1 MLSLDCYL
9 TDIIDLGVPADY
21 ENLSKICGDKAFA
34 VSEFYAVDPAEYG
47 YNITSMLNRLGND
60 LKYKFAYLGIYC
72 NLDELTASELPD
84 SVLTLSDTAALCR

>member
-1 MLSLDCYL
+1 
-9 TDIIDLGVPADY
+9 
-21 ENLSKICGDKAFA
+21 
-34 VSEFYAVDPAEYG
+34 
-47 YNITSMLNRLGND
+47 MLNRLGND